1 MMDRHSRGAHVPVT
15 AKLSRTFYE
24 KFGDDIA
31 NELVDW
37 FNMVDA
43 TYRGELSARID
54 HVAVEFKAGLA
65 QLESKLEQ
73 RLAEM
78 RSDLET
84 RLIRWMFGFWIAQA
98 AATVGLMFGVVKL
111 LK

>member
-37 FNMVDA
+37 VHMVDG
-43 TYRGELSARID
+43 TYCGELRELSEPIFSRFDERLVRRVAEWRARSD

-78 RSDLET
+78 
-84 RLIRWMFGFWIAQA
+84 
-98 AATVGLMFGVVKL
+98 
-111 LK
+111 